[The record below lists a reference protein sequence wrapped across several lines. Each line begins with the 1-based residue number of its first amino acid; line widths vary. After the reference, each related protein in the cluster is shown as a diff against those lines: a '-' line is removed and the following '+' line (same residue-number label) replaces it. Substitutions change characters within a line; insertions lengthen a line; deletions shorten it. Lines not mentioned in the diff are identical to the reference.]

1 MIDHFSQGT
10 DHLFTLG
17 VNCTVERTV
26 ANDKWLENTDTI
38 SFFLSNYYMPEMIL
52 ILQVIIEPMVNLVV
66 SNLILLTD
74 LTLL

>member
-1 MIDHFSQGT
+1 M
-10 DHLFTLG
+10 
-17 VNCTVERTV
+17 
-26 ANDKWLENTDTI
+26 DTI